1 MRNISYIR
9 RNYYIFLEI
18 NTYVCINRCK
28 SKKIRAKWVQVKS
41 QSVSKSLKVEEIM
54 FETGTIL
61 DNKYQIQA
69 HLGTG
74 GMGEVYR
81 VLDLEQGQEYALK
94 ILNEMMDEQAVRRR
108 FHREFQVLNRFQHPR
123 LVRTYTWGFAED
135 RPYFTMEYLPGK
147 TLEKIIADQ
156 ALLAQFRASH
166 FFDLIQQL
174 AEGLAYIHAQGAV
187 HRDLKPSNI
196 MVLETEEGIE
206 TTILDLGLAKFRH
219 LHSVSIT
226 QTGATIGTAEY
237 MSPEQGKGLWVDHR
251 SDLYSLGV
259 ILYEMLMGVPPFS
272 GQNPVSVILK
282 HIREMPPPIDE
293 VNIAVPEQIK
303 QIVLKLLAKGA
314 VDRYQSAE
322 ELMQALPSELVLLE
336 DEQRDV
342 HRKVMRP
349 QFVGRESEMKILSAM
364 LKDVQAGKQRM
375 VLISGE
381 PGVGK
386 SRLAEELLGDA
397 LIHDFLCLKGAGREE
412 GGQIYGALI
421 DAFQGT
427 TDLVAGLPDSVETDK
442 FSVMEHWL
450 QLLKRMRQKQPIVLC
465 LEDIQW
471 LDELT
476 LEFLQY
482 VLRDPEPCPFLLCLT
497 CRWSNLEPLSEE
509 IENFIHSNEFAEATQ
524 MPLKNLP
531 QEEVGYLA
539 SSMLGERS
547 IPPDALQALFRETG
561 GQPLFV
567 VEAIRTLVNADVVRQ
582 DVSGTWQWGEFPET
596 LLSDDISEVLYRRIA
611 TLPAVQQRVLEYAC
625 VFLSDFSFQLLAAVW
640 RGDELELL
648 GVLDDLIA
656 EGLLAPCGEDEDQYR
671 FSQDLC
677 RRAIYDRLQNVKRRL
692 LHREIGSALEKM
704 EDAEELMEEL
714 ADHFAAAEE
723 QNKAVKYMRLSGRKA
738 LEAQAYRQALRRFE
752 AVRDW
757 TADDVFESQADAIDF
772 LCDYADVLRNCSEYD
787 CALKFLDEANA
798 LLPADRKDL
807 KARIFNDQ
815 GEIHSVLQHGEIA
828 EEYML
833 EALQLY
839 RETGDF
845 DGEIQALSSLSY
857 LCDVSERHKD
867 AADYVRQYIEKQRKR
882 DTDAH
887 NQTDVQR
894 SEGQLALIEF
904 RFEIAR
910 VHLEEVLRTSQ
921 QVGFEHHRMGILNLL
936 QRVYFYLGECDRA
949 EAVCNEAIGEWQK
962 RGVIYWE
969 AANFLW
975 LGELAMERGDFAEAL
990 EYAEISAERF
1000 LETPRKDYVY
1010 RAYAIA
1016 ATATARMGDDE
1027 TALEWAEKASEGVQQ
1042 TSGMYTGILPLVY
1055 CGIGVAL
1062 AKAGRIT
1069 EAEETF
1075 EQAIECRRESKGD
1088 HWARALLMAGEFYL
1102 ERGDMT
1108 KSQAHLEEAKQAFG
1122 EMEMSYFQ
1130 EKTQVLLDQL
1140 SRDEDGQGRD
1150 IAPTLHRGEDT
1161 VSSSEVSVGTLSDD
1175 RWNMLYDMSQEL
1187 TTEHNVKVLL
1197 DRTLGNLLAVYSAER
1212 VLVAIKNEA
1221 PQDFVVDAAR
1231 HHNIESDDAEEL
1243 SGSIIRRV
1251 IETNEPVLSLDA
1263 QTDDRLN
1270 QYQSVI
1276 DYNIRSVLCV
1286 PLFHVKEG
1294 VMGALYVDHR
1304 GIGNAFSEADQT
1316 FLQAFANLV
1325 GVALVNARMYEQL
1338 EDKAQYLQREV
1349 ERQYQLGDLFGQSDA
1364 MQAIYYLIDR
1374 AARSDVPVLVQ
1385 GETGTG
1391 KELAARAIHY
1401 NSTRKD
1407 QRFLSQ
1413 NCAALSPELL
1423 QSELFGH
1430 KKGAFTGA
1438 TEDHIG
1444 VFETANG
1451 GTVFLD
1457 EIADAPPQ
1465 LQRSLLRVLQE
1476 GEIRRVG
1483 ETVDRS
1489 VDVRIIAATNRD
1501 LKQEVEKGFFR
1512 EDLYYRLHVIQIDM
1526 PPLRERMEDVPLL
1539 AEHLLI
1545 RAKEDANKSVGGLTV
1560 GAIRA
1565 LTSYKWPGNVRELEN
1580 EIRRA
1585 VALAEEEGDI
1595 TPDLFSE
1602 SIGHAVSGVFVE
1614 YHLPMQADVHTQAG
1628 GRLQDRM
1635 QEYEKRLIMD
1645 ALEKY
1650 EGNIKRTAEE
1660 LGLVRASLYRKMN
1673 RLGLR

>member
-1 MRNISYIR
+1 
-9 RNYYIFLEI
+9 
-18 NTYVCINRCK
+18 
-28 SKKIRAKWVQVKS
+28 
-41 QSVSKSLKVEEIM
+41 M
-54 FETGTIL
+54 FENGTIL

-81 VLDLEQGQEYALK
+81 VLDLNQGQECALK

-108 FHREFQVLNRFQHPR
+108 FHREFQVLSRLQHPR
-123 LVRTYTWGFAED
+123 LVRTYVWGFAEE

-147 TLEKIIADQ
+147 TLEKIIADR
-156 ALLAQFRASH
+156 AMLGQFRTSH
-166 FFDLIQQL
+166 FFDLIQQI
-174 AEGLAYIHAQGAV
+174 AEGLAYIHAQDAV

-196 MVLETEEGIE
+196 MVLETKEGIE
-206 TTILDLGLAKFRH
+206 TTILDLGLAKIKH
-219 LHSVSIT
+219 LHRVSMT
-226 QTGATIGTAEY
+226 QTGATMGTVEY

-251 SDLYSLGV
+251 SDLYSLGI
-259 ILYEMLMGVPPFS
+259 ILYEMLMGAPPFS
-272 GQNPVSVILK
+272 GQNPISVIMK
-282 HIREMPPPIDE
+282 HIRESPPPMGE
-293 VNIAVPEQIK
+293 VHIAVPEETQ
-303 QIVLKLLAKGA
+303 QIVLRLLAKER

-322 ELMQALPSELVLLE
+322 ELVGALPSEFVLPS
-336 DEQRDV
+336 DELRDV
-342 HRKVMRP
+342 HRKVVRP

-364 LKDVQAGKQRM
+364 LQDVQAGKQRV

-381 PGVGK
+381 AGVGK
-386 SRLAEELLGDA
+386 SRLAEELLADA

-412 GGQIYGALI
+412 GGQIYAALI
-421 DAFQGT
+421 DAFQET
-427 TDLVAGLPDSVETDK
+427 ADLMGETDK

-450 QLLKRMRQKQPIVLC
+450 QVLKRLRQKQPIVLC

-509 IENFIHSNEFAEATQ
+509 VEKFIHSNEFAETTHIQ
-524 MPLKNLP
+524 LNNLS

-539 SSMLGERS
+539 ASMLGERS
-547 IPPDALQALFRETG
+547 IPPDALQTLFRETD

-567 VEAIRTLVNADVVRQ
+567 VEAVRTLVNTDVVRQ
-582 DVSGTWQWGEFPET
+582 NVSGDWQWGEIPER
-596 LLSDDISEVLYRRIA
+596 LLFDDFSEVLYKRVA
-611 TLPAVQQRVLEYAC
+611 TLSAVQQRVLEYAC
-625 VFLSDFSFQLLAAVW
+625 VFLSDFSFELLAEVW

-648 GVLDDLIA
+648 DVLDDLIA
-656 EGLLAPCGEDEDQYR
+656 EGFLVPCEEGEDQYR
-671 FSQDLC
+671 FSQGLY
-677 RRAIYDRLQNVKRRL
+677 RRAIYDRLQDVRRRL
-692 LHREIGSALEKM
+692 LHREIGNALEEL
-704 EDAEELMEEL
+704 EDAEELTEEL
-714 ADHFAAAEE
+714 ADHFAVAGE
-723 QNKAVKYMRLSGRKA
+723 QDKAVKYARLAGKKA
-738 LEAQAYRQALRRFE
+738 LEGQAYRRALRRFE

-757 TADDVFESQADAIDF
+757 TADDAFESPADAIDF
-772 LCDYADVLRNCSEYD
+772 LCDYTDVLRNCSQHD
-787 CALKFLDEANA
+787 KALKLLEEAKA

-807 KARIFNDQ
+807 KARILNYT
-815 GEIHSVLQHGEIA
+815 GSIHSVLQHGKIA

-833 EALQLY
+833 EALRLY
-839 RETGDF
+839 RELGDF

-867 AADYVRQYIEKQRKR
+867 AADYVRQYIKKQQKR
-882 DTDAH
+882 NADAH
-887 NQTDVQR
+887 NQTDVQK

-921 QVGFEHHRMGILNLL
+921 QVGFEHHRIGTLNLL
-936 QRVYFYLGECDRA
+936 ARVYFYLGECDLA

-962 RGVIYWE
+962 RGVIYLE

-975 LGELAMERGDFAEAL
+975 LSELALERRDFAEAL
-990 EYAEISAERF
+990 EYAEISSQRY
-1000 LETPRKDYVY
+1000 LDTPRRDYVY

-1016 ATATARMGDDE
+1016 ATAAARMGDTE
-1027 TALEWAEKASEGVQQ
+1027 VALEWAERASEGTQQ
-1042 TSGMYTGILPLVY
+1042 TSGMFTGILPLVY

-1062 AKAGRIT
+1062 SKVGRIV
-1069 EAEETF
+1069 EAEEAF
-1075 EQAIECRRESKGD
+1075 EQAIECRIESKGD

-1102 ERGDMT
+1102 ERDDIP
-1108 KSQAHLEEAKQAFG
+1108 KAQAHLKAAKQAFE
-1122 EMEMSYFQ
+1122 EMQMSYFL

-1140 SRDEDGQGRD
+1140 DESSRGS
-1150 IAPTLHRGEDT
+1150 
-1161 VSSSEVSVGTLSDD
+1161 VSSSEISVDTLSVD
-1175 RWNMLYDMSQEL
+1175 RLRLLYDVSHEL
-1187 TTEHNVKVLL
+1187 TTERDVKVLL
-1197 DRTLGNLLAVYSAER
+1197 DRTLGNLLTVYPAER
-1212 VLVAIKNEA
+1212 VIVAIKNET
-1221 PQDFVVDAAR
+1221 QKGFEVDAVR
-1231 HHNIESDDAEEL
+1231 YHNVEVDDADVL
-1243 SGSIIRRV
+1243 SRGIIYRV
-1251 IETNEPVLSLDA
+1251 IETNELVLSIDA

-1294 VMGALYVDHR
+1294 VIGALYVDHR
-1304 GIGNAFSEADQT
+1304 GLGNVFSEEDQT
-1316 FLQAFANLV
+1316 FLQVFANLV

-1338 EDKAQYLQREV
+1338 EERAQYLQQQV
-1349 ERQYQLGDLFGQSDA
+1349 ERRHQLGDLFGQSDA
-1364 MQAIYYLIDR
+1364 MQAIYYLIES
-1374 AARSDVPVLVQ
+1374 AAKSDIPVLVQ

-1391 KELAARAIHY
+1391 KELAAGAIHY

-1438 TEDHIG
+1438 TEDHKG
-1444 VFETANG
+1444 VFEEANR

-1457 EIADAPPQ
+1457 EIGDAPPQ

-1483 ETVDRS
+1483 ETEDRA

-1501 LKQEVEKGFFR
+1501 LKKEVEEGSFR

-1545 RAKEDANKSVGGLTV
+1545 RIKENVNKPIGGLTV

-1602 SIGHAVSGVFVE
+1602 SIGHAVSGVSVE
-1614 YHLPMQADVHTQAG
+1614 YHLPARTDAHTQVG

>member
-1 MRNISYIR
+1 
-9 RNYYIFLEI
+9 
-18 NTYVCINRCK
+18 
-28 SKKIRAKWVQVKS
+28 
-41 QSVSKSLKVEEIM
+41 M
-54 FETGTIL
+54 FEIGTIL

-81 VLDLEQGQEYALK
+81 VLDLEQDLECALK

-108 FHREFQVLNRFQHPR
+108 FHREFQVLSRFQHPR
-123 LVRTYTWGFAED
+123 LVRTYTWGFAEE
-135 RPYFTMEYLPGK
+135 RPYFTMEYLSGK
-147 TLEKIIADQ
+147 TLEKIIADP
-156 ALLAQFRASH
+156 ALLGQFRASY
-166 FFDLIQQL
+166 FFALMQQL
-174 AEGLAYIHAQGAV
+174 VEGLAYVHAQGAV

-206 TTILDLGLAKFRH
+206 ITVLDLGLAKFKH
-219 LHSVSIT
+219 LHSASIT

-259 ILYEMLMGVPPFS
+259 ILYEMFTGAPPFS
-272 GQNPVSVILK
+272 GQNPVSVIMK
-282 HIREMPPPIDE
+282 HIRESPPPIDE
-293 VNIAVPEQIK
+293 VNIAVPEQMK
-303 QIVLKLLAKGA
+303 QIVMKLLAKER

-322 ELMQALPSELVLLE
+322 ELVQALKNVAPSELVLLE
-336 DEQRDV
+336 DEQRDM

-349 QFVGRESEMKILSAM
+349 QFVGRESEMKTLLAM
-364 LKDVQAGKQRM
+364 LQDVQAGKQRV

-386 SRLAEELLGDA
+386 SRLIEELLGDA
-397 LIHDFLCLKGAGREE
+397 LIHDFLCLKGAGQEE
-412 GGQIYGALI
+412 GGQIYGALK
-421 DAFQGT
+421 DAFRQVKT
-427 TDLVAGLPDSVETDK
+427 TDLMAGLPDSLETDK
-442 FSVMEHWL
+442 FSVMERWL
-450 QLLKRMRQKQPIVLC
+450 QLLKRLQQKQPVVLC

-497 CRWSNLEPLSEE
+497 CRWSNVESIPSEV
-509 IENFIHSNEFAEATQ
+509 ENFIYGNEFAEATQ
-524 MPLKNLP
+524 MQLENLS
-531 QEEVGYLA
+531 QEEVGYLTA
-539 SSMLGERS
+539 SMLGERS
-547 IPPDALQALFRETG
+547 VPSDALQNLFRETG

-567 VEAIRTLVNADVVRQ
+567 VEAVRTLVQADVVRQ
-582 DVSGTWQWGEFPET
+582 SVSGDWQWGEFSES
-596 LLSDDISEVLYRRIA
+596 LLSDDFSEVLYRRITA
-611 TLPAVQQRVLEYAC
+611 LSAMQQRVLEYAC
-625 VFLSDFSFQLLAAVW
+625 VFLSDFSFELLAAIW

-648 GVLDDLIA
+648 DVLDDLIT
-656 EGLLAPCGEDEDQYR
+656 EGLLEACGEDEDRYR
-671 FSQDLC
+671 FSQELC
-677 RRAIYDRLQNVKRRL
+677 SRAIYNRIQDVRRRL
-692 LHREIGSALEKM
+692 LHREIGNALEKT
-704 EDAEELMEEL
+704 EQAEELTEEL

-723 QNKAVKYMRLSGRKA
+723 RDKAVKYLRLSGKKA
-738 LEAQAYRQALRRFE
+738 LKIQAYLQALRRFE
-752 AVRDW
+752 AVRNWATNDI
-757 TADDVFESQADAIDF
+757 FESPADAIDF
-772 LCDYADVLRNCSEYD
+772 LCDYADVLRNWGQQNS
-787 CALKFLDEANA
+787 ALEILDEAKA
-798 LLPADRKDL
+798 LLPADRNDL
-807 KARIFNDQ
+807 KARILWTE
-815 GEIHSVLQHGEIA
+815 GGIHSLDQREEIA
-828 EEYML
+828 EEYLL

-839 RETGDF
+839 RELGDVE
-845 DGEIQALSSLSY
+845 GEIQALGSLSY
-857 LCDVSERHKD
+857 LCDVSGRHEEALAYMRQETAKYATLGEAQNEVVIRER
-867 AADYVRQYIEKQRKR
+867 AG
-882 DTDAH
+882 
-887 NQTDVQR
+887 QT
-894 SEGQLALIEF
+894 ALVGF
-904 RFEIAR
+904 RFATAKEHMEAT
-910 VHLEEVLRTSQ
+910 VKTSQ
-921 QVGFEHHRMGILNLL
+921 QLGLENYRIWALNSL
-936 QRVYFYLGECDRA
+936 QRIYFYLGDLNRA
-949 EAVCNEAIGEWQK
+949 ELICHETISAWQK
-962 RGVIYWE
+962 QGIVYWE
-969 AANFLW
+969 AVNFLY
-975 LGELAMERGDFAEAL
+975 LGELALERGDFAEAL
-990 EYAEISAERF
+990 EYAEISSERF
-1000 LETPRKDYVY
+1000 LEIPRRDYVY

-1016 ATATARMGDDE
+1016 ATAAAKMGDIA
-1027 TALEWAEKASEGVQQ
+1027 TALEWAKKANESTQQ

-1055 CGIGVAL
+1055 CGIGVAF
-1062 AKAGRIT
+1062 AQAGRIT

-1108 KSQAHLEEAKQAFG
+1108 KSQAHLEEAKQAFE
-1122 EMEMSYFQ
+1122 EMEMSYFL
-1130 EKTQVLLDQL
+1130 EKTQVLLNQV
-1140 SRDEDGQGRD
+1140 SRDEDGHGRD
-1150 IAPTLHRGEDT
+1150 AVPTFHRGEDT

-1175 RWNMLYDMSQEL
+1175 RWNLLYDMSQEL
-1187 TTEHNVKVLL
+1187 TTEHDIKVIL
-1197 DRTLGNLLAVYSAER
+1197 DRTLGNLLAVYPAER
-1212 VLVAIKNEA
+1212 VLVAIKNDT
-1221 PQDFVVDAAR
+1221 PKDFVVDAVR
-1231 HHNIESDDAEEL
+1231 HHNVESDDAEEL
-1243 SGSIIRRV
+1243 SGGIIRQV
-1251 IETNEPVLSLDA
+1251 IETNEPVLSIDA

-1270 QYQSVI
+1270 RYQSVI

-1304 GIGNAFSEADQT
+1304 GLGNAFSEEDQT
-1316 FLQAFANLV
+1316 FLQVFANLV

-1364 MQAIYYLIDR
+1364 MQAIYYLIES
-1374 AARSDVPVLVQ
+1374 AAKSDIPVLVQ

-1413 NCAALSPELL
+1413 NCAALSPQLL

-1476 GEIRRVG
+1476 GEVRRVG
-1483 ETVDRS
+1483 ETEDRT

-1501 LKQEVEKGFFR
+1501 LKQEVEEGSFR

-1545 RAKEDANKSVGGLTV
+1545 RAKEEASKSVGGLTV

-1565 LTSYKWPGNVRELEN
+1565 LTSYNWPGNVRELEN

-1585 VALAEEEGDI
+1585 VVLAEEDGAI

-1602 SIGHAVSGVFVE
+1602 SIGHAVSGVSVE
-1614 YHLPMQADVHTQAG
+1614 YHLPARADAHTQAR

-1660 LGLVRASLYRKMN
+1660 LGLVRASLYRKMK